1 MPFWVETFG
10 IFDLWK
16 KAVNQLLF
24 SCNHHLESC
33 SSIHKIKMFYWQTIY
48 IQISPEWKLYIFHR
62 IAFLSPFSTVHV
74 TRFAKLYVDIYDLQV
89 NLLLA
94 KMASSSAPAVAAA
107 VTTAESIA
115 TFFCTIGSDK
125 KKDTTQK
132 FSQVFSIFFYCCSK
146 QQQRVLLMIE
156 FWLTTNWLTNCR
168 CKHKI

>member
-107 VTTAESIA
+107 AVTTAESIA

-132 FSQVFSIFFYCCSK
+132 FSQVFSIFFIVVASSSRGCY
-146 QQQRVLLMIE
+146 
-156 FWLTTNWLTNCR
+156 WW
-168 CKHKI
+168 